1 MLRVRVRVQVTVRPR
16 SRRRA
21 VQEDGDTLVVWVRS
35 PPTRGRANEEVR
47 ELLANHFGVSK
58 ERVRLIRGWKS
69 REKVFEVELPEGGR
83 GIDTP
88 DSGRRTR

>member
-1 MLRVRVRVQVTVRPR
+1 MRVQVTVRPR

-35 PPTRGRANEEVR
+35 PPTRGRANEEAR
-47 ELLANHFGVSK
+47 ELLADHFGVSK

-69 REKVFEVELPEGGR
+69 RKKVFEVELPEEGR
-83 GIDTP
+83 GTATP
-88 DSGRRTR
+88 DSDQKTR

>member
-1 MLRVRVRVQVTVRPR
+1 MRVQVTVRPR

-47 ELLANHFGVSK
+47 ELLADHFGVSK

-69 REKVFEVELPEGGR
+69 RKKVFEVELPEEGR
-83 GIDTP
+83 GTATP
-88 DSGRRTR
+88 DSDQKTR